1 MKFRVTWRI
10 NGEVTYILENV
21 SAEMAWD
28 ESITPEALSPTPN
41 SRWHVYM
48 RQPALH
54 RMGNLA
60 VGEEFS
66 VAWQDPSPV
75 CADQEDVRIERI
87 V

>member
-10 NGEVTYILENV
+10 NGEVTYILENL

-28 ESITPEALSPTPN
+28 ESITAEALDASPHN
-41 SRWHVYM
+41 RWHVYM
-48 RQPALH
+48 RKPSIQK
-54 RMGNLA
+54 MGYLA

-66 VAWQDPSPV
+66 VAYQDPSPV
-75 CADQEDVRIERI
+75 GADQEDIRIERI